1 MIICNFL
8 CPNYCVFFLQIR
20 FWLRTINVSDLHLN
34 KSEIMA
40 IIKFQG
46 LESER
51 QIWGKFNKLNSICW
65 EHLKTGNA
73 YSVEH

>member
-1 MIICNFL
+1 MS
-8 CPNYCVFFLQIR
+8 V
-20 FWLRTINVSDLHLN
+20 DLHLN

-65 EHLKTGNA
+65 EHFKTGNA